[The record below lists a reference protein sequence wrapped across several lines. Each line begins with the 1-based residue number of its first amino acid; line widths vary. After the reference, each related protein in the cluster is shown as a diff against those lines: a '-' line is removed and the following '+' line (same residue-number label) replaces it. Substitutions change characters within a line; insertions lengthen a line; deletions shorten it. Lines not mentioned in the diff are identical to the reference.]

1 MLSTARTTL
10 HAGDVIVKAPP
21 GETGDSGIAH
31 RAETALLIPE
41 KAKNTR
47 TPKRILHMIC
57 FAFFEVGL
65 PSSRPPLLGASPLR
79 TGRDSFPSSG
89 SGPSNASFR
98 ETRF

>member
-1 MLSTARTTL
+1 MVNAPARDPSDF
-10 HAGDVIVKAPP
+10 GV
-21 GETGDSGIAH
+21 AH
-31 RAETALLIPE
+31 RAESALFLPE
-41 KAKNTR
+41 KAKSSSTPERVQHVR
-47 TPKRILHMIC
+47 T
-57 FAFFEVGL
+57 FSFFEIGL